1 MNNGKEQ
8 YFKCKIGYYF
18 YFIKILLI
26 QRKIN
31 IEITSTSG
39 LNKENERYINN
50 YSLSHFQEIDP
61 YFKIFDSIKEIYKN
75 IINLINKKKFFI
87 NQNEDETLTFILK
100 IKVHDKLQKIHLI
113 LTKYYNNGKYNPK
126 KSINENYMDNVSNE
140 IIHLRN
146 KLNNLEQNKYLFSY
160 SNNYMPTKYSD
171 ITNNEYP
178 QLQTIISKLN
188 QLENENNSKNKKI
201 KMLENQ
207 IKIYQNKNN
216 YNNNKTKE
224 DIEEED
230 ENEEEEKEEESNEQ
244 YNDFNDI
251 NNNKKKFFMSK
262 NLTLS
267 FNNKKNKINRNNSFD
282 KVNTFNTKLKP
293 KNTYQ
298 IKNNNNYFPRD
309 NSVDDRFNK
318 VKTYMNRHNE
328 RNILSPNLSME
339 QVPNDL
345 EKVQTFMP
353 NSKAYKY
360 LNSIPPTKRENIP
373 NLNSK
378 IIFTKKELK
387 LILERIREGEE
398 EIKVS
403 LKLLYR
409 ASSDGDFET
418 ALKFKCENKL
428 RTLTLFYTV
437 EGARFGFYIEK
448 RIKTT
453 LKSGS
458 KIIEVPGTSFI
469 IGLNNLVYYNVGL
482 KKNSLFE
489 KSDNLLCFGYCST
502 INNNKT
508 KWLVYTQRNN
518 FINKKF
524 LFGDKNDIY
533 MNLKPSEII
542 GNNLSYHIKDVEV
555 FEVDMKYIN

>member
-1 MNNGKEQ
+1 
-8 YFKCKIGYYF
+8 
-18 YFIKILLI
+18 
-26 QRKIN
+26 
-31 IEITSTSG
+31 
-39 LNKENERYINN
+39 
-50 YSLSHFQEIDP
+50 
-61 YFKIFDSIKEIYKN
+61 
-75 IINLINKKKFFI
+75 
-87 NQNEDETLTFILK
+87 
-100 IKVHDKLQKIHLI
+100 
-113 LTKYYNNGKYNPK
+113 
-126 KSINENYMDNVSNE
+126 
-140 IIHLRN
+140 
-146 KLNNLEQNKYLFSY
+146 
-160 SNNYMPTKYSD
+160 
-171 ITNNEYP
+171 
-178 QLQTIISKLN
+178 
-188 QLENENNSKNKKI
+188 
-201 KMLENQ
+201 
-207 IKIYQNKNN
+207 
-216 YNNNKTKE
+216 
-224 DIEEED
+224 
-230 ENEEEEKEEESNEQ
+230 
-244 YNDFNDI
+244 
-251 NNNKKKFFMSK
+251 
-262 NLTLS
+262 
-267 FNNKKNKINRNNSFD
+267 
-282 KVNTFNTKLKP
+282 
-293 KNTYQ
+293 
-298 IKNNNNYFPRD
+298 
-309 NSVDDRFNK
+309 
-318 VKTYMNRHNE
+318 MNRHNE

-469 IGLNNLVYYNVGL
+469 IGLNNLVYYNVNL